1 MTQDTTEILKRE
13 DIHQHTKAVCVLLDA
28 LQEIENLAT
37 YIRDEG
43 RDAFYS
49 QVANRGDKIIDIIDE
64 ARAAT
69 KALNK
74 ETR

>member
-28 LQEIENLAT
+28 LQEIENLAAQ
-37 YIRDEG
+37 IQKRSRG
-43 RDAFYS
+43 LNFNDACGVIF
-49 QVANRGDKIIDIIDE
+49 AINE

-74 ETR
+74 EDA